1 MARELAALPGV
12 AGARAETG
20 GIEFEGD
27 LATGLR
33 ANLRLRGATRILL
46 RVGTLR
52 ARDFDA
58 LRRGVARLG
67 WKDLLP
73 ANARVGIHVSQRGSR
88 LYHTGAVAE
97 RIGEAL
103 RDACGGELAC
113 VPAADADQSVFARG
127 VRDRWTLSLDASGER
142 LDRRGWRLER
152 GAAAMRE
159 TLAALVL
166 ALSEWD
172 GAQPFV
178 DGLCGSGTFAIE
190 AAQIALGIAPGMGR
204 HFACERWRCADPEVA
219 LQLRHEADALRR
231 TAAAEPILAAD
242 RSPRALAAAARNA
255 ERAGVAA
262 AIRFAACEFAALEPP
277 APTGLVALDPPYGRR
292 LASRSAAQAGY
303 AELALA
309 LRARWSGW
317 RVAVLAPSSSS
328 CTASRAE
335 RSRDTS
341 CRTAA
346 CVFTSECS
354 ISTRR
359 SPAGLTPLACGSL
372 RAPCG
377 RLRRDRKALRPGPAR
392 SVLRRRK
399 RSARSAAARCALR

>member
-1 MARELAALPGV
+1 VVPPGGEPAVARELAALPGA

-33 ANLRLRGATRILL
+33 ANLRLRGATRVLL

-73 ANARVGIHVSQRGSR
+73 ADARVAIQVSQRGSR
-88 LYHTGAVAE
+88 LYHTGAVAD

-103 RDACGGELAC
+103 RDACGGELAR

-127 VRDRWTLSLDASGER
+127 ARDRWTLSLDASGER

-172 GAQPFV
+172 GTQPCV

-190 AAQIALGIAPGMGR
+190 AAQIALGIAPGAGR
-204 HFACERWRCADPEVA
+204 RFACERWRCADPEVS
-219 LQLRHEADALRR
+219 LRLRRETDALRR
-231 TAAAEPILAAD
+231 TAAAAPIVAAD
-242 RSPRALAAAARNA
+242 RSPRALAVAARNA

-262 AIRFAACEFAALEPP
+262 AIRFAACEFAALLPP
-277 APTGLVALDPPYGRR
+277 APHGLVALDPPYGRR
-292 LASRSAAQAGY
+292 LASRSAARAGY
-303 AELALA
+303 AELGLS
-309 LRARWSGW
+309 LRERWSGW
-317 RVAVLAPSSSS
+317 RVAVLAPSPELLHGIPGRVV
-328 CTASRAE
+328 SRHVLPHGGL
-335 RSRDTS
+335 RVHL
-341 CRTAA
+341 
-346 CVFTSECS
+346 CVLDLC
-354 ISTRR
+354 
-359 SPAGLTPLACGSL
+359 
-372 RAPCG
+372 
-377 RLRRDRKALRPGPAR
+377 
-392 SVLRRRK
+392 
-399 RSARSAAARCALR
+399 